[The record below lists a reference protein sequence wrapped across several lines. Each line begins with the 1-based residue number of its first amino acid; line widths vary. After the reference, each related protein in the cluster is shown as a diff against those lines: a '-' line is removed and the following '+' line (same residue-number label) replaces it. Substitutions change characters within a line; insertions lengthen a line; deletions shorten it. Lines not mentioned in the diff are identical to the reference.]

1 MPQDDGACN
10 HLAGFKVPTIALPS
24 TSGGFVNLAAQ
35 KERTVVYCYP
45 MTGLPG
51 VQLPAGWDQIPG
63 ARGCTPESC
72 GFRERFQ
79 RFGELGVTIYGLS
92 TQSTDY
98 QREAVQR
105 LKLPFAILSDSGL
118 RLTRALRLPTFIADG
133 KELIKRLTL
142 IIRDGVIEKVFYPVF
157 PPDRHAEEV
166 VAWLEQVPPRT
177 K

>member
-10 HLAGFKVPTIALPS
+10 HLVRFKVPGIALAS
-24 TSGGFVNLAAQ
+24 TCGGSMNLSGQ
-35 KERTVVYCYP
+35 KGRTVVYCYP
-45 MTGLPG
+45 MTGVPG
-51 VQLPAGWDQIPG
+51 VALPAGWDQIPG

-72 GFRERFQ
+72 GFRDRFEQ
-79 RFGELGVTIYGLS
+79 FVELRVTIYGLS
-92 TQSTDY
+92 TQSTEY

-105 LKLPFAILSDSGL
+105 LKLPFAILSDCEL
-118 RLTRALRLPTFIADG
+118 RFTRALRLPKFIVDG